1 MCPVFQVLCIL
12 KLVLIQLP
20 CITGRKKSREA
31 ECLVQDR
38 YMMDWNSAQK
48 LSTFLFFLNN

>member
-48 LSTFLFFLNN
+48 